1 MRTWIKPIVMGF
13 IGVLIAGGMAYGA
26 WIGWTAYKQHQL
38 LWTWANAVAP
48 RINSMESKLTGFKP
62 GDPLPPGA
70 FYEDGEKYGF
80 PKGTKV
86 TVMPPQGGAERKPG
100 KK

>member
-1 MRTWIKPIVMGF
+1 MNVKRYLPWLFALLSLPG
-13 IGVLIAGGMAYGA
+13 LIFTGWQA
-26 WIGWTAYKQHQL
+26 WTLYRQHTA
-38 LWTWANAVAP
+38 LWQWANGVHSK
-48 RINSMESKLTGFKP
+48 IVQMEQKLTGFKP

-70 FYEDGEKYGF
+70 FYEDGEKWGF

-86 TVMPPQGGAERKPG
+86 TVMPPSNNPERKPG